1 MRCALTGGAHVVA
14 CSCVDDRV
22 LGRSAAELFCE
33 VGTPSHVLGRFC
45 LHPRKTPF
53 CCSPSPLTAPRP
65 LPGLVGGPQR
75 PHKGASRTRC
85 GRELLRTRAGWRRT
99 ASHLC
104 FPTSSPLPS
113 FTSFH
118 TSLLSVRTA
127 QFGSLPQPGARRV
140 LSHSGL
146 LQNLGEAVH
155 LE

>member
-1 MRCALTGGAHVVA
+1 MA
-14 CSCVDDRV
+14 CPCVDDRV
-22 LGRSAAELFCE
+22 LGRSAGELFCE

-65 LPGLVGGPQR
+65 LRGLVGGPQR

-104 FPTSSPLPS
+104 FPTSSPLRP
-113 FTSFH
+113 
-118 TSLLSVRTA
+118 
-127 QFGSLPQPGARRV
+127 SLPFTLRFSLSARHSLGLCPSVERGARRV

-146 LQNLGEAVH
+146 LQNLREAVH